1 MYDKLNRFEQF
12 LFDFLSVGMVLFYS
26 WSAIFEPAATQFHR
40 GIYVIIT
47 YVLVF
52 LIYKTKGRDMNA
64 LDPIF
69 LLIMLFPAAAI
80 TSSLESVQAMFSAS
94 QENIQVAFGGW
105 FNSIVYFF
113 RFGEGVYELAPGVT
127 DITFPAYSSEQIAA
141 MAENWENGWHVLTI
155 NKLAVYFTVIFT
167 ALAAAAQYFWKN
179 HAGRVFDII
188 FMAYSLVTVGYWIN
202 NFENINYRMGIETD
216 LDKWMAMV
224 GVLIGVELARRVVGN
239 VFVII
244 GCAMLLFGMHGEH
257 VPELIA
263 HAGASFPD
271 LCTSIFY
278 RSDGVFGIM
287 ANVLATYIILFV
299 LFGAFL
305 ERCGAQK
312 FFIDFP
318 LAAVGH
324 KVGGPAKVSV
334 IASGLFGSISGSAIA
349 NTVSTGAFTIPMMK
363 KAGFK
368 PHVAGGIEPA
378 ASIGGMFMPPI
389 MGAGGFI
396 MAEMTG
402 LPYSHIMLVAIF
414 PALMYFFSVFVMVH
428 FEARKDNVVGERYKY
443 SAMQIFKKE
452 WLYTLPLISITIFM
466 LAGYSPGYSAI
477 VGLATCIGLSFKDE
491 GEHIDPT
498 ILCVMAFMVICP
510 WLVKLVGLMGGK
522 EAVATVKPFM
532 SGRILL
538 LYGLIAAAALFA
550 YRRQTVSGMKSE
562 LNQFVVASREGTI
575 NSLKI
580 GATVGVIGIII
591 GVLTYSGLVLTFADI
606 VIELAHGSLV
616 ATILLIALASLILG
630 MGVPVTAAYLIT
642 AVVAVPAL
650 THLGVNEVAA
660 HMIVYWLS
668 QDSNITPPVCIAAF
682 AGATI
687 AKANMWKTAFTSFK
701 FAKFLYLAPFLF
713 AYVPAFSLDAS
724 SMEIALWFAGIA
736 AVVYAY
742 AWFLSGIWFSPL
754 KRMFGNATA

>member
-1 MYDKLNRFEQF
+1 MYEKLNKIEQF
-12 LFDFLSVGMVLFYS
+12 FFDFLSVGMVLFYS
-26 WSAIFEPAATQFHR
+26 WSAIFEPAATQYHR

-47 YVLVF
+47 YILIF
-52 LIYKTKGRDMNA
+52 LIYKSKHLVFRI
-64 LDPIF
+64 LDYLF
-69 LLIMLFPAAAI
+69 MLG
-80 TSSLESVQAMFSAS
+80 SV
-94 QENIQVAFGGW
+94 
-105 FNSIVYFF
+105 
-113 RFGEGVYELAPGVT
+113 
-127 DITFPAYSSEQIAA
+127 
-141 MAENWENGWHVLTI
+141 
-155 NKLAVYFTVIFT
+155 
-167 ALAAAAQYFWKN
+167 
-179 HAGRVFDII
+179 
-188 FMAYSLVTVGYWIN
+188 VTVGYWIM
-202 NFENINYRMGIETD
+202 NFEAINYRTGAETD
-216 LDKWMAMV
+216 LDQWIAMI

-244 GCAMLLFGMHGEH
+244 GVAMLLFGMYGKHM
-257 VPELIA
+257 PELVA
-263 HAGASFPD
+263 HAGATFPE

-312 FFIDFP
+312 FFIDWP

-324 KVGGPAKVSV
+324 KIGGPAKVSV

-428 FEARKDNVVGERYKY
+428 YEAKKNNVVGERYKY
-443 SAMQIFKKE
+443 SAMEIFKKE
-452 WLYTLPLISITIFM
+452 WLYTLPLVGITIFM

-477 VGLATCIGLSFKDE
+477 IGLAVCIGLSFKDE
-491 GEHIDPT
+491 GHHIDPT
-498 ILCVMAFMVICP
+498 LLCVMAFMVICP

-522 EAVATVKPFM
+522 EAVAAVKPFM
-532 SGRILL
+532 SGRVLL
-538 LYGLIAAAALFA
+538 LYGLIAAAALYA
-550 YRRQTVSGMKSE
+550 YRRQTVSGFKSE
-562 LNQFVVASREGTI
+562 LGEFVVAARMGTI
-575 NSLKI
+575 NTLKI

-606 VIELAHGSLV
+606 VIELAHGNLV
-616 ATILLIALASLILG
+616 LTILLIALASLILG

-687 AKANMWKTAFTSFK
+687 ARANMWLTAFTSFK

-713 AYVPAFSLDAS
+713 AYVPAFSLNATPVQ
-724 SMEIALWFAGIA
+724 IAIWFSVII
-736 AVVYAY
+736 VCVYAY
-742 AWFLSGIWFSPL
+742 SWFLSGIWFAPL
-754 KRMFGNATA
+754 KRMFSGSAA